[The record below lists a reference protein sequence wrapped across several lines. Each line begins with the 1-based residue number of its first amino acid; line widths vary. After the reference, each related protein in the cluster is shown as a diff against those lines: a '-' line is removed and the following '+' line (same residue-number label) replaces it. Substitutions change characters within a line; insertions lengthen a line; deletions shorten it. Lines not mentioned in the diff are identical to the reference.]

1 MFTASGEIA
10 NTYVAPQWIPD
21 ADSPEGGHMEDY
33 MNLTLRAM
41 SNERE
46 YQFSWSTT
54 KGPQTGEQQ
63 LKDWQKSAT
72 KITVYASD
80 VRAIPFGMDRT
91 AKNDD
96 GSLKTYVTPGTK
108 LTVGKNNMEVGV
120 MIAFTATEIEPLAGD
135 LQVRGDKAHG
145 DYLARRAEGRQR
157 GNVKRIEKARA
168 KAEQKKADAAK
179 AKKAG

>member
-1 MFTASGEIA
+1 MFTASGEVV
-10 NTYVAPQWIPD
+10 NFYVAPQWVPD
-21 ADSPEGGHMEDY
+21 ANEPDGGRMEDY
-33 MNLTLRAM
+33 MNLTMRAL

-80 VRAIPFGMDRT
+80 VRAIPFGMDRN

-96 GSLKTYVTPGTK
+96 GTPKTYVTPGTK
-108 LTVGKNNMEVGV
+108 LTVGKNTMEVGV
-120 MIAFTATEIEPLAGD
+120 LIAFTATEIEPLAGD
-135 LQVRGDKAHG
+135 LQARGERAHG

-168 KAEQKKADAAK
+168 KAEQKRAEAAK
-179 AKKAG
+179 TKKSA